1 MKQAPLGKL
10 TVLGC
15 RVDTIDAQQAIA
27 RIRELV
33 AGRASAVVVTLGT
46 EMVVRA
52 QSDDHFRAVVNA
64 SALSLCDTVGVMFAA
79 RLRGAPIHERVAG
92 VDLVEPL
99 CRAFARDGTAVYLL
113 GSKGDTA
120 KRAARVLRAQHPGLA
135 IVGVRDGYFPAGE
148 DAAVAAAV
156 AQSGAD
162 VLFAGLGSP
171 RQELWLADHL
181 KETGC
186 AVGIGIGGSLDV
198 LAGNVPRAPAL
209 WRRAH
214 AEWLYRLLREP
225 RRWRRQL
232 ALPHFVWLV
241 LRDRPRDAVP
251 RRSS

>member
-1 MKQAPLGKL
+1 MSDAA
-10 TVLGC
+10 VLGC
-15 RVDTIDAQQAIA
+15 RVDPIDAQEAIEK
-27 RIRELV
+27 IRGFVREPTPSLI
-33 AGRASAVVVTLGT
+33 VTLGT
-46 EMVVRA
+46 EMIVRA
-52 QSDDHFRAVVNA
+52 QRDDRFRAVVNA

-79 RLRGAPIHERVAG
+79 RLGGARIRERVAG
-92 VDLVEPL
+92 VDLIEPL
-99 CRAFARDGTAVYLL
+99 CRVFARDGTPVYLL

-120 KRAARVLRAQHPGLA
+120 ERAARMLRAQYPGLA
-135 IVGVRDGYFPAGE
+135 IVGVRDGYFAASE
-148 DAAVAAAV
+148 AAAVAAAV
-156 AQSGAD
+156 ARSGAR

-186 AVGIGIGGSLDV
+186 SVGIGIGGSLDV

-241 LRDRPRDAVP
+241 LRDRPHAAAP
-251 RRSS
+251 RRSL